1 MFFRKAR
8 YTSPVAGI
16 TIELC
21 VGIGDAWS
29 VFQNPLIEKFG
40 WTTAAVSITF
50 TIMTV
55 LSATAPLVAKLQD
68 YIKTRNIV
76 LAGSLFY
83 GGGLIATGFISS
95 IAGLYITYGLGVG
108 IGVSMVYPLVIGYM
122 VRTYPEKKGLV
133 SGIMVASYASGAMIW
148 APVGAHL
155 TAAFGILNAF
165 KFLGIGLVV
174 VIALATRFLG
184 DTPSAVVQR
193 ASVHTGILG
202 NRNWRE
208 MLTSPIFYI
217 IFFCVMIGT
226 TSGLMI
232 LAHASP
238 IIQATLSI
246 SPGQAAFFVSI
257 LAASNAVGRLFWGGI
272 SDRTGR
278 FPLFILLFVLCTA
291 AFFTLSSAPGASLFL
306 AAIVVIQ
313 SSFGG
318 YMCLMA
324 PITADVFGAR
334 YLGVNYGFMFIAYS
348 LSGII
353 GPRLA
358 AVIKEANHGD
368 YRQAYLIA
376 MCMCIAGFF
385 LAITAAFKYDRISK
399 RKLSA
404 PVENACCQSGV

>member
-1 MFFRKAR
+1 MLYKNAR
-8 YTSPVAGI
+8 YTSLVAGI
-16 TIELC
+16 IIELC

-29 VFQNPLIEKFG
+29 VFQNPLMEKFG

-76 LAGSLFY
+76 LVGSLFY
-83 GGGLIATGFISS
+83 GGGLVATGFISS
-95 IAGLYITYGLGVG
+95 ITGLYITYGLGVG

-148 APVGAHL
+148 APVGAQL
-155 TAAFGILNAF
+155 TAAFGILSAF
-165 KFLGIGLVV
+165 KFLGIGLMV
-174 VIALATRFLG
+174 VIALATRFLK
-184 DTPSAVVQR
+184 DIPNDKVQR
-193 ASVHTGILG
+193 VSVTAGVFG

-208 MLTSPIFYI
+208 MLASPIFYF
-217 IFFCVMIGT
+217 IFLAVMIGT

-238 IIQATLSI
+238 IIQATLNI
-246 SPGQAAFFVSI
+246 SPENAAFFVGI
-257 LAASNAVGRLFWGGI
+257 LAASNAIGRLFWGGI

-278 FPLFILLFVLCTA
+278 FPLFMLLFILCTI
-291 AFFTLSSAPGASLFL
+291 AFFTLSSAPDAALFL
-306 AAIVVIQ
+306 AAIVVVQ

-318 YMCLMA
+318 FMCLMA
-324 PITADVFGAR
+324 PITADIFGAR

-376 MCMCIAGFF
+376 MCLCVAGFF
-385 LAITAAFKYDRISK
+385 LALTAAFKYYRIPV
-399 RKLSA
+399 RKVGTSDESA
-404 PVENACCQSGV
+404 

>member
-1 MFFRKAR
+1 
-8 YTSPVAGI
+8 
-16 TIELC
+16 
-21 VGIGDAWS
+21 
-29 VFQNPLIEKFG
+29 
-40 WTTAAVSITF
+40 
-50 TIMTV
+50 
-55 LSATAPLVAKLQD
+55 
-68 YIKTRNIV
+68 
-76 LAGSLFY
+76 
-83 GGGLIATGFISS
+83 
-95 IAGLYITYGLGVG
+95 
-108 IGVSMVYPLVIGYM
+108 VSMVYPLVIGYM

-155 TAAFGILNAF
+155 TAVFGILSAF
-165 KFLGIGLVV
+165 KFLGIGLMV
-174 VIALATRFLG
+174 VIALASRFLG
-184 DTPSAVVQR
+184 EIPIANVQR
-193 ASVHTGILG
+193 FSVSAGVVG
-202 NRNWRE
+202 NSHWRK
-208 MLTSPIFYI
+208 MLSYPLFYI
-217 IFFCVMIGT
+217 IFLALMIGT

-238 IIQATLSI
+238 IVQATLSI
-246 SPGQAAFFVSI
+246 SPEKAAFFVGI

-278 FPLFILLFVLCTA
+278 FPLFVLLFILCTL
-291 AFFTLSSAPGASLFL
+291 AFFSLSSAPSTALFL
-306 AAIVVIQ
+306 VAIVTIQ

-358 AVIKEANHGD
+358 AVIKAANHGD

-376 MCMCIAGFF
+376 MYLCMAGFV
-385 LAITAAFKYDRISK
+385 LAFTAAFKYYRLSS
-399 RKLSA
+399 RKPTAS
-404 PVENACCQSGV
+404 PENV

>member
-1 MFFRKAR
+1 MFFKNAR
-8 YTSPVAGI
+8 YTSLVAGI
-16 TIELC
+16 IIELC

-29 VFQNPLIEKFG
+29 VFQNPLMEKFG

-68 YIKTRNIV
+68 FFATRNIV
-76 LAGSLFY
+76 LVGSLFY
-83 GGGLIATGFISS
+83 GGGLVATGFISS
-95 IAGLYITYGLGVG
+95 IGGLYISYGLGVG

-155 TAAFGILNAF
+155 TEAFGILSAF
-165 KFLGIGLVV
+165 KFLGIGLMI
-174 VIALATRFLG
+174 VIALATRFLR
-184 DTPSAVVQR
+184 DTPLANVQR
-193 ASVHTGILG
+193 FSVNAGVVG
-202 NRNWRE
+202 NSNWLE
-208 MLTSPIFYI
+208 MLASPIFYV
-217 IFFCVMIGT
+217 IFFAVMIGT

-238 IIQATLSI
+238 MIQATMNI
-246 SPGQAAFFVSI
+246 APEKAAFFVGV

-278 FPLFILLFVLCTA
+278 FPLFILLFILCITA
-291 AFFTLSSAPGASLFL
+291 FLTLSNAPNAALFL
-306 AAIVVIQ
+306 IAILVIQ

-318 YMCLMA
+318 HMCLMA

-334 YLGVNYGFMFIAYS
+334 YLGVNYGIMFIAYS

-358 AVIKEANHGD
+358 AVIKEANNGD

-376 MCMCIAGFF
+376 MCLCVAGLF
-385 LAITAAFKYDRISK
+385 LAITAAFKYYRLSA
-399 RKLSA
+399 RKLEA
-404 PVENACCQSGV
+404 